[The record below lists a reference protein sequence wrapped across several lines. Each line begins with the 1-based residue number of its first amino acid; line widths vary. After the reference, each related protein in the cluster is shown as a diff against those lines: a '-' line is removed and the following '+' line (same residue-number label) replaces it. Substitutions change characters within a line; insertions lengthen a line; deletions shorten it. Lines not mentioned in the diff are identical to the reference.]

1 MQREKTLALA
11 YMDKTQQNISKKRS
25 ASMVSKLVEKVHTV
39 ERWERGAA
47 NVGEIH
53 TFSAY
58 LINKNHQ
65 ALIENTERVLRKSP

>member
-1 MQREKTLALA
+1 
-11 YMDKTQQNISKKRS
+11 
-25 ASMVSKLVEKVHTV
+25 MVSKLVEKVHTV